1 MVAHLEVAASG
12 SIVFD
17 SRIAG
22 KVCREIGIGLG
33 ASSSRLV
40 KSQAARSDPREFTS
54 SPVSRNGERARFP
67 LEAEQESIRARI
79 SSTGAPF
86 ESRMST
92 LWRMLSRS
100 GTHPEIM
107 ITGRLEL

>member
-12 SIVFD
+12 SIVFE

-67 LEAEQESIRARI
+67 LEAEQEFDSGKDFLD
-79 SSTGAPF
+79 GAPF
-86 ESRMST
+86 ESRKST

-100 GTHPEIM
+100 GRHPEIM
-107 ITGRLEL
+107 ITGRL

>member
-67 LEAEQESIRARI
+67 LEAEQE
-79 SSTGAPF
+79 F
-86 ESRMST
+86 D
-92 LWRMLSRS
+92 SRS
-100 GTHPEIM
+100 EEHTSELQSPCNLVC
-107 ITGRLEL
+107 RLLLEKKQ

>member
-67 LEAEQESIRARI
+67 LEAEQEFDSGKDFLDGSAFRKQNVDVMAYVVQK
-79 SSTGAPF
+79 GNAP
-86 ESRMST
+86 
-92 LWRMLSRS
+92 
-100 GTHPEIM
+100 
-107 ITGRLEL
+107 